1 MEYLDII
8 LCFNIPVLIRLFIGT
23 PSANGF
29 SFTVKDSYLASQV
42 MKTVFFK
49 DWLSCTLA
57 CQDDDKCA
65 SYNFNTFTSSCDLNE
80 QGLQQ
85 PFSGPNELVK
95 MQGMIFH
102 QLRVSHALL
111 QHFAALYQQSLIL
124 ILKLTFGF
132 NAYIRKDHYYQIFKI
147 CRFFSL
153 NLLTIYSS
161 NSNCLFFSSALI
173 SMKLSE

>member
-1 MEYLDII
+1 MPDVMLILSFDVGFEISTLRWRRERKDVYKLMPKSPACIIIQQQNPSKQRKQWSSMEYLDMIS
-8 LCFNIPVLIRLFIGT
+8 CFNLLVLIRLFIGT
-23 PSANGF
+23 PSTDGF

-65 SYNFNTFTSSCDLNE
+65 SYNFNTFTGSCDLNE

-102 QLRVSHALL
+102 QIRVGHAYSISLL
-111 QHFAALYQQSLIL
+111 YTS
-124 ILKLTFGF
+124 KV
-132 NAYIRKDHYYQIFKI
+132 
-147 CRFFSL
+147 
-153 NLLTIYSS
+153 
-161 NSNCLFFSSALI
+161 
-173 SMKLSE
+173 

>member
-1 MEYLDII
+1 MLQYT
-8 LCFNIPVLIRLFIGT
+8 CFDKAFHRDAI
-23 PSANGF
+23 SKGF

-124 ILKLTFGF
+124 ILKLTFVF
-132 NAYIRKDHYYQIFKI
+132 NAYIRKDHCYQIFKI
-147 CRFFSL
+147 CRFFFPQPF
-153 NLLTIYSS
+153 NY
-161 NSNCLFFSSALI
+161 LFFQL
-173 SMKLSE
+173 